1 MGFKGIDMEVKL
13 RSQIEDTACIFPLDD
28 IEEVEDEPGVF
39 IVKLQSTPT
48 YPIESILR
56 VALASA
62 THSRSSNA
70 ASIWPPYTT
79 ISMKISTS
87 CGSNLYSSTV
97 SPLPY
102 CPQPQNMLL

>member
-48 YPIESILR
+48 YPIELILR

-70 ASIWPPYTT
+70 ASIWPPNTT
-79 ISMKISTS
+79 NSMKISTS
-87 CGSNLYSSTV
+87 SGSNHYSSTV